1 VQKYEPHR
9 LSASSM
15 NLIRK
20 YFPELTPLQ
29 ITQLEKLE
37 ELYLSWN
44 KKINVISRKD
54 INHLYERHILHS
66 LAIAKAFSFSTDTT
80 ILDVGT
86 GGGFPGIPLAIYF
99 PSCSFTLIDS
109 AGKKII
115 VVQSICDALELKN
128 TKSIHIRVEQYDE
141 KFNFVVARAITDMH
155 TFIKWVSKNI
165 DEKQVTS
172 RKNGIIYLKGG
183 DFQEELTSLTSAQ
196 VIHISQFFKEDFF
209 QTKKIIYI
217 PF

>member
-1 VQKYEPHR
+1 
-9 LSASSM
+9 M

-20 YFPELTPLQ
+20 YFPELTPVQ
-29 ITQLEKLE
+29 ISQLEKLE

-54 INHLYERHILHS
+54 ITHLYERHILHS
-66 LAIAKAFSFSTDTT
+66 LAIAKAFSFKPDTA

-86 GGGFPGIPLAIYF
+86 GGGFPGIPLAVYF

-115 VVQSICDALELKN
+115 VVRAICDALKLKN
-128 TKSIHIRVEQYDE
+128 TRSIHIRVEHYQE
-141 KFNFVVARAITDMH
+141 KFNFVVARAVTDMH
-155 TFIKWVSKNI
+155 TFMKWVSKNI
-165 DEKQVTS
+165 DEKQLTGL
-172 RKNGIIYLKGG
+172 KNGIIYLKGG
-183 DFQEELTSLTSAQ
+183 DLHKELTPLKTAQ
-196 VIHISQFFKEDFF
+196 VINISQFFKEDFF